1 MAIPSL
7 FLVIARS
14 ALFIAIPSK
23 RMPHSSLFLSLLH
36 TPAPVS
42 SFLSSTHTNRLPH
55 SSLFLLLLQLNTLL
69 LLPTPFSA
77 DFCPRAL
84 HASDSPLIAH
94 PPFAL
99 HSVTSFPTPLFF
111 FFFFF
116 FCPFPLSLQA
126 GVVSCSSTSS
136 SSFSS
141 SSSSTA
147 ESHCSVAT

>member
-1 MAIPSL
+1 MATPSL
-7 FLVIARS
+7 FLVIASS

-55 SSLFLLLLQLNTLL
+55 SSLFLLLLQLNTFL
-69 LLPTPFSA
+69 LLPIPFSA

-94 PPFAL
+94 PPLAL
-99 HSVTSFPTPLFF
+99 HSVTSFPTPL
-111 FFFFF
+111 
-116 FCPFPLSLQA
+116 
-126 GVVSCSSTSS
+126 
-136 SSFSS
+136 SSFVSS
-141 SSSSTA
+141 ILAHIIHHKYKAIKLSPIK
-147 ESHCSVAT
+147 EIEGFL